1 MAQDS
6 SDFAKD
12 FPLVRRM
19 SIDLDRDARK
29 AYASKIRHVLQSLW
43 RQLPNLDSVRFNMWG
58 EELSVT
64 YYDRKVAQSAHRRSS
79 LKPLKWFERQVTECQ
94 NSKWWNKM
102 AASWLL
108 PDPKMPYRHRPT
120 ELWRF
125 SESPCHLES
134 GYDIMYALEIS
145 ID

>member
-64 YYDRKVAQSAHRRSS
+64 YYDRKVA
-79 LKPLKWFERQVTECQ
+79 
-94 NSKWWNKM
+94 
-102 AASWLL
+102 
-108 PDPKMPYRHRPT
+108 
-120 ELWRF
+120 
-125 SESPCHLES
+125 
-134 GYDIMYALEIS
+134 
-145 ID
+145 